1 MKRWLAVRYIT
12 ATFIRSEIKQ
22 TDQIKVFLYGKTVI
36 FAFVVFTALV
46 WRERV
51 YPVVL
56 PLAKPR
62 IYTYGT
68 AFHF

>member
-1 MKRWLAVRYIT
+1 MTKKAKKPGVLLIMKRWLAVRYIT

-51 YPVVL
+51 Y
-56 PLAKPR
+56 
-62 IYTYGT
+62 
-68 AFHF
+68 H

>member
-36 FAFVVFTALV
+36 FASVVFTALV

-51 YPVVL
+51 Y
-56 PLAKPR
+56 
-62 IYTYGT
+62 
-68 AFHF
+68 H

>member
-12 ATFIRSEIKQ
+12 ATFIISEIKQ

-46 WRERV
+46 WRERF
-51 YPVVL
+51 Y
-56 PLAKPR
+56 
-62 IYTYGT
+62 Y
-68 AFHF
+68 